1 MRESKP
7 KGEIQNMQLRG
18 RYKKGIGVL
27 LAGLAVVGAACSSS
41 PSSSKAK
48 SSSSTTAGT
57 SSSSSSGN
65 PLTSLENYL
74 PSSQTVSLTETGSTL
89 LYPLFNVWVPEF
101 QKTWSNYSITTNGT
115 GSGTGIASATNGT
128 VQIGASDAY
137 LSNSQT
143 AATPGLMNIP
153 LDISAQMINYNIPG
167 LSSSTNLKLT
177 GAILSKIYT
186 GKITNWNDPAIAQ
199 INPGV
204 TLPNLTIVPLH
215 RSDGSGDTF
224 LFSTL
229 LSDTD
234 PSGWGTS
241 VGEGTSVSW
250 PTVPGALAE
259 NGNGGMVSGC
269 QKTPG
274 CVAYIG
280 ISFETQTQGTLG
292 EAQVQNKA
300 GNFELPTSA
309 SIAAEAASFASST
322 PANGAISLIY
332 GPASNGYPIINYEYA
347 IVLKTQTSPT
357 VAQAVKSF
365 LAWCMDPRYGSTST
379 NLSQV
384 NFQPLP
390 PSAIAVAANEL
401 NSITG

>member
-1 MRESKP
+1 MS
-7 KGEIQNMQLRG
+7 IRG
-18 RYKKGIGVL
+18 RYKKGVGVVLIGI
-27 LAGLAVVGAACSSS
+27 AITAAACSSS
-41 PSSSKAK
+41 SSPKASSKSSPSTSAAVASSQSSS
-48 SSSSTTAGT
+48 
-57 SSSSSSGN
+57 N
-65 PLTSLENYL
+65 PLDSLESYL
-74 PSSQTVSLTETGSTL
+74 PSSQNVSLTETGSTL

-101 QKTWSNYSITTNGT
+101 QAHYPNYSVTTNGT
-115 GSGTGIASATNGT
+115 GSGTGISSASNGT

-143 AATPGLMNIP
+143 SATPGLMNIP

-177 GAILSKIYT
+177 GGLLAKMYT

-199 INPGV
+199 LNPGV

-234 PSGWGTS
+234 PSGWGTA

-274 CVAYIG
+274 CIAYIG
-280 ISFETQTQGTLG
+280 ISYQSQTQGTLG
-292 EAQVQNKA
+292 EAQVQNKS
-300 GNFELPTSA
+300 GNFELPTSQA
-309 SIAAEAASFASST
+309 IAAEAASFASST

-332 GPASNGYPIINYEYA
+332 GPASGGYPIINYEYA
-347 IVLKTQTSPT
+347 IVMKTQTSAN

-365 LAWCMDPRYGSTST
+365 LAWCMDPRYGSVPS
-379 NLSQV
+379 NLAKVS
-384 NFQPLP
+384 FQPLP
-390 PSAIAVAANEL
+390 PSAIAVAAKEL
-401 NSITG
+401 ASITG